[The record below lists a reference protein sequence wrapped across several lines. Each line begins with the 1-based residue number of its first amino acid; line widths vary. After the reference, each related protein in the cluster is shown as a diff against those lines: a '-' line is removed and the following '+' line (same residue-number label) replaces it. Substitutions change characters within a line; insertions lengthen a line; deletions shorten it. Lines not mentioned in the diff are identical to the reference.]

1 MASIRQVI
9 PIVVSI
15 QITIAVGITGWISFK
30 GGESSVQKLTKEL
43 TQSLTH
49 RLELKINTYMSE
61 AATIN
66 KSIEIALTEGIVNPN
81 NILEVQKD
89 LFNRSKELNKEN
101 TIYYGNE
108 SGTFAGLER
117 FPDGKYQLR
126 MREEANSPNRQNYE
140 LGSNGVRGK
149 FLFNET
155 YDHRSRPW
163 YVAAKAA
170 AKPIWTLYL
179 SVPEYE
185 LATAKATPI
194 YNDKGDFQG
203 ALGVNV
209 PLKQIKQFMLQNR
222 PSEQWNVFLVD
233 GNGSLV
239 SATSEFPILERNGND
254 FKRFELSQTKDPKL
268 QAAGIALQKQFG
280 GFQNIQNS
288 QPVEF
293 EFNGETYIVNTQKL
307 DKGLDLDWSVGCVVP
322 KSIFMKEIDANNL
335 FNLVVVVIV
344 LFINVA
350 IALVV
355 SGWLLRPIK
364 GLMTAAQEIEADA
377 FNPEE
382 LDAIALRDDELGQMA
397 RVFQGMGS
405 AVADRQEGLKGQLEK
420 LRKEKEEASKLAS
433 DPRFGKNNSLQSIL
447 SRARAAREQ

>member
-30 GGESSVQKLTKEL
+30 GGESAVQKLTNEL
-43 TQSLTH
+43 TKSLTY
-49 RLELKINTYMSE
+49 RLELKINAYMSE

-66 KSIEIALTEGIVNPN
+66 KSIEIAFTEGIVNPN

-101 TIYYGNE
+101 VIYYGNE

-117 FPDGKYQLR
+117 FSEGRYQVR
-126 MREEANSPNRQNYE
+126 MREDGNSPTRQNYE
-140 LGSNGVRGK
+140 LSNNGVRGK

-155 YDHRSRPW
+155 YDHRLRPW
-163 YVAAKAA
+163 YIAAKAA
-170 AKPIWTLYL
+170 AKPVWTLYL
-179 SVPEYE
+179 SVPEYD

-239 SATSEFPILERNGND
+239 SATSESPILERNGND

-293 EFNGETYIVNTQKL
+293 EINGEKYIVNTQKL
-307 DKGLDLDWSVGCVVP
+307 DKNLDLDWSVGCIVP

-364 GLMTAAQEIEADA
+364 GLMKAAQDIETDS

-382 LDAIALRDDELGQMA
+382 LDTIALREDELGQMA
-397 RVFQGMGS
+397 RVFQGMGN
-405 AVADRQEGLKGQLEK
+405 AVVDRQEGMKSQLEK

-433 DPRFGKNNSLQSIL
+433 DPRSGKTNSLQSIL
-447 SRARAAREQ
+447 SRARAARNQ